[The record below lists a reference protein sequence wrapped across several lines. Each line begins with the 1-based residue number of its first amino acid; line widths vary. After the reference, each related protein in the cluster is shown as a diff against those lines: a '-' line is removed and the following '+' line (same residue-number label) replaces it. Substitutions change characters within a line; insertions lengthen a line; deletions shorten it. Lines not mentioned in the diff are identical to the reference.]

1 MFFFF
6 NMYFNNLPAVH
17 KTTVKKEYY
26 IKIRKEG
33 DPLRKILKTTA
44 LILAFIFVFSGCN
57 KQTETDEEEN
67 PLGFSYEI
75 LDFVMVADEIY
86 KSAEISDL
94 TLGSVDTVTNKTTL
108 EEQYYLD
115 LKKIEDY
122 EIRSAEGKYGVADI
136 AIIHV
141 KEGFANDV
149 MDSLELRK
157 DDRINE
163 FRKYDVYNSYS
174 IAMNAEIFQ
183 EDELVVMLMLDE
195 DTKANAHKII
205 DSYLP

>member
-1 MFFFF
+1 M
-6 NMYFNNLPAVH
+6 
-17 KTTVKKEYY
+17 K
-26 IKIRKEG
+26 
-33 DPLRKILKTTA
+33 KILKTAA
-44 LILAFIFVFSGCN
+44 LILAFVFVLSGCN
-57 KQTETDEEEN
+57 KPEESDEEEN
-67 PLGFSYEI
+67 PIGYSYDM
-75 LDFVMVADEIY
+75 LDFAMIADEIY
-86 KSAEISDL
+86 KGSEISAL
-94 TLGSVDTVTNKTTL
+94 TLGSVETVTNKTTV

-115 LKKIEDY
+115 LKKVENY

-149 MDSLELRK
+149 IDSLEARK

-174 IAMNAEIFQ
+174 IAMNAEIYQ
-183 EDELVVMLMLDE
+183 EDELVIMLMLDD
-195 DTKANAHKII
+195 DTKTQAHKII

>member
-1 MFFFF
+1 MSFFF

-17 KTTVKKEYY
+17 KTAVKKEYY

-33 DPLRKILKTTA
+33 DPLEKILKTTA